1 MTRQHRAIYYELHRL
16 DIDEP
21 EGHPLRAGTDAG
33 ARRSAEA
40 KAREMGCGDYSIT
53 FFRTSDACEGAVQ
66 S

>member
-1 MTRQHRAIYYELHRL
+1 MMRRYRAIYYELHRL

-33 ARRSAEA
+33 ARRAA
-40 KAREMGCGDYSIT
+40 KVRARELGCDDYSIT
-53 FFRTSDACEGAVQ
+53 FFRTSDACEGTVQ